1 MGDIA
6 YQNKD
11 ITAKAMADT
20 LKGRSLAAFG
30 LPHLKVVDILPTN
43 LPAVESNELRLD
55 NLFVLD
61 DGSVA
66 IIDYES
72 DYKKEN
78 FIKYVNYIARV
89 MKRYAGKKQLDL
101 LVRIKMIVIYTAD
114 VDKAETVYD
123 LEGIRL
129 LIEPAFL
136 VKFDTHAIFKRLGDK
151 IYRKEMLSE
160 EEVMELMILPLTVK
174 GHMEK
179 NTIITAAVNLA
190 KQLEPPKQALQALA
204 GILTFSDKIID
215 KTYKKRIMEEMRM
228 TQIAQMF
235 MEEGEKNAEE
245 KIVRTMLSKNKS
257 AEEIHRDTDLP
268 MEFIKD
274 VINSS
279 HRIIYSA

>member
-11 ITAKAMADT
+11 ITAKTMADT

-43 LPAVESNELRLD
+43 LPAIESNELRLD

-78 FIKYVNYIARV
+78 FIKYLNYIARV
-89 MKRYAGKKQLDL
+89 IKRYAGKQQLEL
-101 LVRIKMIVIYTAD
+101 LVKIKMIVIYTAD

-129 LIEPAFL
+129 VIEPAFL
-136 VKFDTHAIFKRLGDK
+136 VRFDTDAIFKRLDGK
-151 IYRKEMLSE
+151 IRRKEILSE

-174 GHMEK
+174 GHKEK
-179 NTIITAAVNLA
+179 NHVITAVVNLA
-190 KQLEPPKQALQALA
+190 KRLELPRQSLQALS

-215 KTYKKRIMEEMRM
+215 KNYKKRIMEEMRM

-235 MEEGEKNAEE
+235 MEEGRLEGEE
-245 KIVRTMLSKNKS
+245 KAKEEIVKIMLSKNKS
-257 AEEIHRDTDLP
+257 PEEIHQNTDLP
-268 MEFIKD
+268 MEFIKKI
-274 VINSS
+274 INN
-279 HRIIYSA
+279 SAR

>member
-151 IYRKEMLSE
+151 IYRKETLSE

-179 NTIITAAVNLA
+179 NTIITAAVKLA

-245 KIVRTMLSKNKS
+245 KIVRIMLSKNKS